1 MVPRTVRSSSLKP
14 KPGACGWLWVL
25 YGVCIGVSVFFFS
38 GLIWVCNGLHGTIE
52 DVVMLW
58 EYNQLEGIWEYEL
71 AGIDRLLNNMSKDDP
86 WIMFGSV
93 DGLHSKKQ
101 QPTTSTI
108 CIQIL

>member
-1 MVPRTVRSSSLKP
+1 MD
-14 KPGACGWLWVL
+14 GYGFYMAFVL
-25 YGVCIGVSVFFFS
+25 GFLCFFS